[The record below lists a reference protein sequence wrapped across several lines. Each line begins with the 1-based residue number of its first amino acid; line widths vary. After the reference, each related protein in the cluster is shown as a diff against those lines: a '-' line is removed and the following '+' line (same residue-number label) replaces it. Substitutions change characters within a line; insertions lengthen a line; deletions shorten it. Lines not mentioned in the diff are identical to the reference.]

1 MAAFTFTFT
10 PTHASWLNRGLLFQ
24 AGALDAPAYPR
35 RPRNTNSRS
44 AYWPLST
51 TSIVNRSST
60 VGATKSTM
68 RPDRIGPLYW
78 KHRTSPSDDPA
89 RRDRTHPRKLSRATC
104 YRPRRSL
111 QARGRLN
118 AASVIRFARLL
129 YASLDAFLRRLIATA
144 ADPVTGCSFFFRPPA
159 TGRSNDRWRRS
170 AGPARFFLAAVPLIA
185 GVSCARLRFRAA
197 IRSIAGGGV
206 TTSWSL
212 MGRPFSLASISA
224 RSAS

>member
-78 KHRTSPSDDPA
+78 KHRTSPRH
-89 RRDRTHPRKLSRATC
+89 RRRERGFAEGGGRPDRRS
-104 YRPRRSL
+104 YRRRPTILRGADEGGPRRCKPQHRSGNI
-111 QARGRLN
+111 AEGPGD
-118 AASVIRFARLL
+118 AARFADR
-129 YASLDAFLRRLIATA
+129 A
-144 ADPVTGCSFFFRPPA
+144 P
-159 TGRSNDRWRRS
+159 RSTRHDGSGDR
-170 AGPARFFLAAVPLIA
+170 
-185 GVSCARLRFRAA
+185 
-197 IRSIAGGGV
+197 
-206 TTSWSL
+206 
-212 MGRPFSLASISA
+212 
-224 RSAS
+224 